1 MTGREYRMT
10 NHEYRTSRPGDTG
23 RSPRFITLARS
34 RVHRSASV
42 FVIRY
47 SLFLLVS
54 LAPASPASAQSFD
67 LFPIR
72 QRPVDYFGEATRNPL
87 AEFDARLESGEVT
100 LSYREGS
107 PLGYLPSLLS
117 ALAIPVESQVL
128 TFSAAARNAQ
138 LVSAERPRALY
149 FNDEI
154 YVGYVP
160 GSPEIELATFDE
172 EKGIVFFTLRQLAQD
187 KPRLDR
193 DENCT
198 QCHVHQRNTRGVP
211 GLVLGTM
218 LVEPPAKRSELVP
231 LLLATPWSERFGTW
245 YLTGEFG
252 GNGHRGNGLG
262 EPVTKPAERFSSE
275 ELAKRVDLGRYPSPH
290 SDGTALLL
298 LAHQS
303 NVQNEVTRL
312 LYERA
317 FRRPTEATELR
328 LARELLFADEAA
340 FQPGWKG
347 STRFADLYI
356 STGKADA
363 DGRSLRELDLST
375 RLMKWAVSDQIS
387 SRAVQS
393 LPDEVR
399 ERLMRRIESALK
411 GDVDAIPINRSNAVR
426 SATRDLLRERGF

>member
-1 MTGREYRMT
+1 MA
-10 NHEYRTSRPGDTG
+10 NHEYRTT
-23 RSPRFITLARS
+23 RSNVAGNSQRS
-34 RVHRSASV
+34 DGSVRSGQQHASSL

-47 SLFLLVS
+47 SLFLL
-54 LAPASPASAQSFD
+54 LALTPISVSAQTFD

-87 AEFDARLESGEVT
+87 TEFDTRLEAGEVT

-107 PLGYLPSLLS
+107 PLGYLPSLLT
-117 ALAIPVESQVL
+117 ALGVPVESQVL

-138 LVSAERPRALY
+138 LVSADRPRALY
-149 FNDEI
+149 FNEEI

-160 GSPEIELATFDE
+160 GSPEIELATFDD

-231 LLLATPWSERFGTW
+231 LLLAQPWSERFGTW
-245 YLTGEFG
+245 YVTGEFG
-252 GNGHRGNGLG
+252 KNGHRGNSLG
-262 EPVTKPAERFSSE
+262 EPVTKPAERFTPD
-275 ELAKRVDLGRYPSPH
+275 ELKKQVDLSRYLSPH
-290 SDGTALLL
+290 SDGTALLV

-340 FQPGWKG
+340 FQPGWSG
-347 STRFADLYI
+347 SSRFAELYVR
-356 STGKADA
+356 SAKRDGQ
-363 DGRSLRELDLST
+363 GRSLRDLDLNE
-375 RLMKWAVSDQIS
+375 RLMKWAVSGELL
-387 SRAVQS
+387 SRAVKS

-399 ERLMRRIESALK
+399 ARLRERIEAALA
-411 GDVDAIPINRSNAVR
+411 GRDGAISVNRSEAVR
-426 SATRDLLRERGF
+426 AATREILRERGF

>member
-1 MTGREYRMT
+1 MT
-10 NHEYRTSRPGDTG
+10 NHEYRMAGWF
-23 RSPRFITLARS
+23 RS
-34 RVHRSASV
+34 SAPAGGQFLDSI
-42 FVIRY
+42 FVIRH
-47 SLFLLVS
+47 LVLLLALIAVS
-54 LAPASPASAQSFD
+54 PFSASAQSFD

-72 QRPVDYFGEATRNPL
+72 QQPVDYFGEATRNPL
-87 AEFDARLESGEVT
+87 AEFDARLEAGEVR

-107 PLGYLPSLLS
+107 PLGYLPSLLT
-117 ALAIPVESQVL
+117 ALGIPVESQVL

-149 FNDEI
+149 FNDDI

-160 GSPEIELATFDE
+160 GSPEIELATYDE
-172 EKGIVFFTLRQLAQD
+172 DKGIVFFTLRQLAQD

-231 LLLATPWSERFGTW
+231 LSLAQPWNERFGTW
-245 YLTGEFG
+245 YITGEFG
-252 GNGHRGNGLG
+252 GNGHRGNSLG
-262 EPVTKPAERFSSE
+262 EPIVKPADRFTPD
-275 ELAKRVDLGRYPSPH
+275 ELAKQVDLSRYLSPH
-290 SDGTALLL
+290 SDGTALLV

-328 LARELLFADEAA
+328 LTRELLFADEAA
-340 FQPGWKG
+340 FQPGWRG
-347 STRFADLYI
+347 SSPFAERYER
-356 STGKADA
+356 TG
-363 DGRSLRELDLST
+363 RPLRELDLHE
-375 RLMKWAVSDQIS
+375 RLMKWAVSGEVF
-387 SRAVQS
+387 SRAVKS
-393 LPDEVR
+393 LPNEIRGSIRERVEAALAGRDGAIPIHRSASVREATR
-399 ERLMRRIESALK
+399 ERLAK
-411 GDVDAIPINRSNAVR
+411 HGW
-426 SATRDLLRERGF
+426 